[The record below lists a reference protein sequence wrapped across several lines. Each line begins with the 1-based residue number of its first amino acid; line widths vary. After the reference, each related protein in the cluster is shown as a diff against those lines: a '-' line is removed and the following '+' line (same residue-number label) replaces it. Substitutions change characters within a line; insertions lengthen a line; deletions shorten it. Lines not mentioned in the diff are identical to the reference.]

1 MKAVKDKFYQLW
13 EKSKE
18 GDLKGQENLHNLA
31 LKIIEKQ
38 YDGLVIS
45 KLVIRLAIGSM
56 FAEEKQKVLDYL
68 VTKVA

>member
-1 MKAVKDKFYQLW
+1 
-13 EKSKE
+13 
-18 GDLKGQENLHNLA
+18 LA

-68 VTKVA
+68 VGKVG